1 MRALGFLVPFIV
13 LVGVLIFVHELG
25 HFLFLKLFGV
35 KVTRFSLGFG
45 PALLRFRR
53 GETEY
58 RVSAVPLGGY
68 VKMLGEDP
76 LDEIG
81 SEDQGRAYHQKP
93 RWQRAVAVAAGP
105 AFNLLFPLPITF
117 AFFAAQ
123 HTLPSTTIGTVLS
136 GSSAA
141 EAGLLPDDRV
151 VEIDGDEIRYWEQ
164 LHDRISTSAG
174 RTLPIV
180 VERERKRIELRV
192 TARPHLSRDRPGIA
206 REVGRIGISPRFSLP
221 QIGIQSAASP
231 AARAGLRTFDLVVAV
246 NGRRMSRWS
255 DLDRVLLS
263 SRGEMLRVTYLRAE
277 HTLPFA
283 EVRGMR
289 AASAVVVPEPA
300 GGDAVSR
307 RQAGW
312 LTGMEP
318 ADLYVSSVEPGSPA
332 ARVGLRPGDRIL
344 RFDGAPVVHFE
355 SIEMALESAPDNE
368 FLIAWRS
375 PDGAEREARFRQQAR
390 TFRDEYGQ
398 DLAVYVFGA
407 RHRLPWRTYD
417 PIPIEGRL
425 SYAAGRTLATT
436 ADIVATMAMGFVQIA
451 RGDVPRDTV
460 GGPIMIFY
468 AAGVSAGK
476 GLYEFLW
483 MMALISINLGLL
495 NLLPVP
501 PLDGGQL
508 LFVAIE
514 AVRGRPLQGTTR
526 ALAHYAGLV
535 LLVALMIFALWND
548 AMRFILR

>member
-35 KVTRFSLGFG
+35 KVIRFSLGFG
-45 PALLRFRR
+45 PALLRFVS

-58 RVSAVPLGGY
+58 RVSAIPLGGY

-76 LDEIG
+76 QDEIG
-81 SEDQGRAYHQKP
+81 PDDQGRAYHQKP
-93 RWQRAVAVAAGP
+93 RWQRAVAIVAGP
-105 AFNLLFPLPITF
+105 VFNLILPLPITF

-123 HTLPSTTIGTVLS
+123 QTLPSPTIGTVLS
-136 GSSAA
+136 GSPAA

-151 VEIDGDEIRYWEQ
+151 VEVDGDEIRYWGQ
-164 LHDRISTSAG
+164 LHDRIAAAAG
-174 RTLPIV
+174 QTLPLV

-192 TARPHLSRDRPGIA
+192 TPRAHVARDRPGIA
-206 REVGRIGISPRFSLP
+206 RSVGRIGISPRFSLP
-221 QIGIQSAASP
+221 QIGIQSATCP
-231 AARAGLRTFDLVVAV
+231 AAKAGLRAFDLVIAV
-246 NGRRMSRWS
+246 DGRRTWRWS
-255 DLDRVLLS
+255 DLDRVLRS
-263 SRGEMLRVTYLRAE
+263 SRGAMLRVTYLRAADA
-277 HTLPFA
+277 LPFA
-283 EVRGMR
+283 DVRGMR
-289 AASAVVVPEPA
+289 AATAVVVPEPA
-300 GGDAVSR
+300 GNDAVSR
-307 RQAGW
+307 RRGGW
-312 LTGMEP
+312 ETGIEP
-318 ADLYVSSVEPGSPA
+318 ADLLVSSVEPGSPA

-344 RFDGAPVVHFE
+344 RFDGVPVIHFE
-355 SIEMALESAPDNE
+355 SIEMALEAAPSKE
-368 FLIAWRS
+368 FQIAWRS
-375 PDGAEREARFRQQAR
+375 PDGREREAKFRQQAR
-390 TFRDEYGQ
+390 THRDEYGQ
-398 DLAVYVFGA
+398 DLQVHVFGA

-425 SYAAGRTLATT
+425 SYAAGQTLATT
-436 ADIVATMAMGFVQIA
+436 ADIVGTMAMGFVQIA

-468 AAGVSAGK
+468 AAGVSASK

-514 AVRGRPLQGTTR
+514 AVRGRPLQGAIR
-526 ALAHYAGLV
+526 ALAHYVGLA
-535 LLVALMIFALWND
+535 LLIALMIFALKND
-548 AMRFILR
+548 AMRFIVR